1 MLEINSGCSSKIL
14 HVAMKFSGEIT
25 PEWTQNTHS
34 NINMSFSCQ
43 HKIWDSMIELSL
55 KCWDRNYYTVHF
67 FSSLII
73 KVIPWR
79 NTSSKHYRQINKHC
93 IYMTKILQWLFFFYL
108 WISSLHFTV
117 WFQFQNSYNVNMIS
131 MKLFVLFLINQ
142 LWSSIYLSEK
152 WIKLR

>member
-25 PEWTQNTHS
+25 SEWTQNTHS

-43 HKIWDSMIELSL
+43 HKIMRFNDWIESQVLRQRL
-55 KCWDRNYYTVHF
+55 LYTEHF

-79 NTSSKHYRQINKHC
+79 NSSSKHYRQINKHC
-93 IYMTKILQWLFFFYL
+93 IYMTKILQRLFFFYL

-117 WFQFQNSYNVNMIS
+117 WFQFQNSYVNMIS